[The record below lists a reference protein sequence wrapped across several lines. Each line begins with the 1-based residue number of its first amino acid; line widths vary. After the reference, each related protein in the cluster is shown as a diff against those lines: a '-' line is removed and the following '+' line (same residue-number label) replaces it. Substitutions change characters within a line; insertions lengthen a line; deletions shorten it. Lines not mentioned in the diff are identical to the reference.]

1 MPRPWRPVIRTSLLV
16 LLAACGGGS
25 PPLAT
30 IEPIAGSRTR
40 EGGEIVPL
48 DSSRTIRRTAE
59 GNPVREI
66 VPLARGGASRGAEP
80 AAGEIRRLGE
90 TEAAPAREI
99 RRLGDTTGTGAHT
112 IPPLNAPSGPADTLA
127 GTTWDGE
134 GLDGAITFEFLA
146 GGALRYT
153 TEDQTFENGTWEQT
167 GNVVSLQ
174 MNERFAEWSGR
185 IGAARMSGS
194 AHNRA
199 GRQWNWQAD
208 RR

>member
-1 MPRPWRPVIRTSLLV
+1 MPRPWRPVIRSALLTF
-16 LLAACGGGS
+16 LAACGGGS

-30 IEPIAGSRTR
+30 IEPIPGSRTR
-40 EGGEIVPL
+40 EGREIVPL

-59 GNPVREI
+59 GNPAREI
-66 VPLARGGASRGAEP
+66 VPLARGGRTSDAP
-80 AAGEIRRLGE
+80 VAGEIRPLGT
-90 TEAAPAREI
+90 TEPAPSREI
-99 RRLGDTTGTGAHT
+99 RRLGDTTGTGART
-112 IPPLNAPSGPADTLA
+112 IPPLDAPAGPADTLV
-127 GTTWDGE
+127 GTTWDGQ

-146 GGALRYT
+146 GGTLRYT
-153 TEDQTFENGTWEQT
+153 TDEQTFENGTWEQT

-185 IGAARMSGS
+185 IGAARMAGS